1 MAMIALKPAS
11 SAVARSLRARDVA
24 TAPRAARRSLR
35 ARALLGPDGKPGT
48 TSGQK
53 KFISREEEP
62 EQYWSSKGEAEGANP
77 MKDPLAIIG
86 VLAIFFP
93 FIFLA
98 IAVAA
103 GYIDLSVY
111 R

>member
-11 SAVARSLRARDVA
+11 SSVARRLQTSQVAVA
-24 TAPRAARRSLR
+24 PRVARRSLQV
-35 ARALLGPDGKPGT
+35 RALLGPDGKPGT
-48 TSGQK
+48 TSGK
-53 KFISREEEP
+53 KFISREQEP
-62 EQYWSSKGEAEGANP
+62 EQYWSSKGEAEGGNP

-93 FIFLA
+93 FIFLG